1 MNTFRLHYAKIDLED
16 DIPFF
21 EFKEDESG
29 IIYTDKVV
37 EFIDKIY
44 PNEFLPE
51 DIVFLIA
58 LGDNIFISDDFLN
71 IVACAKSFFNDFR
84 TTSDEC
90 DIDNMY
96 IHEYPSFEEAY
107 TVAFMMK
114 EENPLCYSSETK
126 DSPYWNLAGRAL

>member
-16 DIPFF
+16 DVPFF
-21 EFKEDESG
+21 EFKENETG
-29 IIYTDKVV
+29 FIETDDIVK
-37 EFIDKIY
+37 FINKIY
-44 PNEFLPE
+44 PGEYLPN

-58 LGDNIFISDDFLN
+58 FGDNIFISDDFIN
-71 IVACAKSFFNDFR
+71 IVACAKSFFKDFR

-96 IHEYPSFEEAY
+96 IHEYPSYEEAY
-107 TVAFMMK
+107 DVALMMK
-114 EENPLCYSSETK
+114 EINQLCYSSETK